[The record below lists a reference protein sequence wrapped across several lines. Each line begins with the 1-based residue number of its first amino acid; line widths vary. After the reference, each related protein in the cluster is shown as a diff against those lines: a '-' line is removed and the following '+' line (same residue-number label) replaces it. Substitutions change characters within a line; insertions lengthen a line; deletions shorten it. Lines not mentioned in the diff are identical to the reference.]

1 MNHIQRLRNHV
12 QRLRNHIESLIGK
25 TKNENEFEVKFCEW
39 LDFNELY
46 PSSYF
51 IQKLEQFYVTT
62 VDTLESRALYLF
74 VNFKQKLHRSKFDH
88 KHGGDR
94 IQVFCGFL
102 QTVNG
107 IVDKL
112 QHILNEM
119 KGVFHSIPIDSDKHL
134 FHSRQWEERAL
145 FLSILS
151 KNRLWMTFLLLTQI
165 NEKVE
170 QAKKCL

>member
-39 LDFNELY
+39 LDFNEFY

-88 KHGGDR
+88 KHGGDW

-112 QHILNEM
+112 QHILNEA

-134 FHSRQWEERAL
+134 FHSRQWEERTL

-151 KNRLWMTFLLLTQI
+151 KNRWSMTFLLLTQI

-170 QAKKCL
+170 QA